1 MTKEINAF
9 HPDYM
14 KTFHPDFMQ
23 DFRTNDANR
32 EEREGKKL
40 RVSKKPLKMMTKTM
54 RIRTKNPTHILTKE
68 QQGMSMDEVRL
79 ELALKPK
86 DFKYFSA
93 AGANNVT
100 PKGKK
105 K

>member
-1 MTKEINAF
+1 MNAF
-9 HPDYM
+9 HPDFVDTYYPDLM
-14 KTFHPDFMQ
+14 K

-40 RVSKKPLKMMTKTM
+40 RVSKKPLKMLTKTL
-54 RIRTKNPTHILTKE
+54 RVRTKNPLHILTKE

-86 DFKYFSA
+86 DFNYFSA

>member
-1 MTKEINAF
+1 MNAF
-9 HPDYM
+9 HPEFIKTHEPDLM
-14 KTFHPDFMQ
+14 K

-32 EEREGKKL
+32 EERESKKL
-40 RVSKKPLKMMTKTM
+40 RVSKKPLKMLTKTM
-54 RIRTKNPTHILTKE
+54 RVRTKNPLHILTKE
-68 QQGMSMDEVRL
+68 QQSMSMDEVRL